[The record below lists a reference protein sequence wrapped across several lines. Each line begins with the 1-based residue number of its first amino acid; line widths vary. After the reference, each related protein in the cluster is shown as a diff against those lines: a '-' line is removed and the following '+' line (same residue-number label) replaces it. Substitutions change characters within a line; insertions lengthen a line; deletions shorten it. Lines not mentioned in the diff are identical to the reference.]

1 MEFLSALA
9 LARQLGAS
17 DLHIISNQLPRVR
30 LDGELVLL
38 PGGVLQ
44 KTEQIDKIINKIIHL
59 EEKSKKFVKELD
71 CALELPIDS
80 TKKIRFRVNVF
91 QMVHGSGLICRF
103 IPTQPP
109 TLEQLNLPKIIQTL
123 CETDQGLIL
132 IAGAT
137 GSGKST
143 TLAAMIDKMNMTQA
157 RHIITLEDPIEF
169 LHASQKSLVTQRE
182 IHQHTQNFQSGL
194 RAALREDP
202 DVILVGELRDLETIR
217 LALTAAET
225 GHLVLAT
232 VHAST
237 APRTIHRLLDVF
249 SGDEKPLIRNM
260 LAESLC
266 AIICQK
272 LIKKPT
278 SGRYAAHEI
287 LLATPAVRNLIR
299 EDRIAQMV
307 SVMQTG
313 GAVGMCTFEQS
324 LQSVVRASY
333 KI

>member
-9 LARQLGAS
+9 LALQLGAS
-17 DLHIISNQLPRVR
+17 DLHIISNQFPRIR
-30 LDGELVLL
+30 IDGELVLL
-38 PGGVLQ
+38 PGGLLQ
-44 KTEQIDKIINKIIHL
+44 QAEQVDKIVNKIMHL
-59 EEKSKKFVKELD
+59 EENSEKFVMELD
-71 CALELPIDS
+71 RTLALSIDS
-80 TKKIRFRVNVF
+80 TKKIRIRVNVF
-91 QMVHGSGLICRF
+91 QMIQGTGLICRF
-103 IPTQPP
+103 IPTQSP
-109 TLEQLNLPKIIQTL
+109 TLEQLNLPKIIRSL
-123 CETDQGLIL
+123 CDTDQGLIL

-143 TLAAMIDKMNMTQA
+143 TLAAMIHEMNMTQA

-169 LHASQKSLVTQRE
+169 LHVSQKSLITQRE

-237 APRTIHRLLDVF
+237 APRTIHRVLDVF
-249 SGDEKPLIRNM
+249 SGEEKPLIRNM
-260 LAESLC
+260 LSESLC

-272 LIKKPT
+272 LIKKST
-278 SGRYAAHEI
+278 GGRYAAHEI
-287 LLATPAVRNLIR
+287 LLATPAIRNLIR

-313 GAVGMCTFEQS
+313 SAVGMCTFEQS
-324 LQSVVRASY
+324 L
-333 KI
+333 KLM